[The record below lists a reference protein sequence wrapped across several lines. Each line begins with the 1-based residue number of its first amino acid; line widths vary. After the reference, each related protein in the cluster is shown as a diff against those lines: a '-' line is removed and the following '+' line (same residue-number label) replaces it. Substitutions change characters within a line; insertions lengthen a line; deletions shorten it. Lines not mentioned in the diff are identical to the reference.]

1 MTVTTSIY
9 TFASRAGGSPKRSP
23 RSPSPTNTVVNTLK
37 VNELLGEN
45 RLGSLMMMAQSQ
57 GICTNIGHSR
67 GVSYIQIRHTGEGT
81 EGMTC
86 RGQGM
91 LRLGLYDCGTT
102 VILASWGITSSETA
116 MLGDWIQRVENVCK
130 DKWTIRKNGTGSG
143 SGGFKSRSIQVD
155 NMTVK
160 EMCDLIKKFM

>member
-1 MTVTTSIY
+1 MTVTTSINI
-9 TFASRAGGSPKRSP
+9 FISRAGASPERRS
-23 RSPSPTNTVVNTLK
+23 RSPSPTHDGFYRLK

-57 GICTNIGHSR
+57 GISTNIGQSR
-67 GVSYIQIRHTGEGT
+67 GDPYIQIRHTGGGG

-91 LRLGLYDCGTT
+91 LRMGLYDCGTT
-102 VILASWGITSSETA
+102 VILASWGITASETA

-143 SGGFKSRSIQVD
+143 SGGFKSRSIRVD